1 MSISKDTTLEELKS
15 FADENKIEYDENITK
30 ENLYSLLESEL
41 KIINCDGSENED
53 AFDEI
58 VSEKKPSDVNASVE
72 TPSQDN
78 KKKKGL
84 IIGIIVGG
92 IFLTAVIIAAILFIV
107 INTKT
112 YDIEKRTETK
122 NSREFYELIET
133 FNSTYETVEN
143 GDNIDVSVDLPL
155 EEQRTKFQELYSRG
169 DELSKE
175 VTDIT
180 VYVSECEKDFKITD
194 DELNDLEN
202 MIADFN
208 EKWGE

>member
-72 TPSQDN
+72 TPLQDN

-92 IFLTAVIIAAILFIV
+92 IFLTAVIIAAVLFIV

-180 VYVSECEKDFKITD
+180 VYISECEKDFKITD